1 MSRFRIFHFLT
12 FLLLPAVAL
21 AAKINITPVRLEL
34 SGQHPYS
41 VIQLTNVGSE
51 PVTFQ
56 ARVFSWGFKE
66 ENEDLSATEA
76 VILNPPLVTIAPG
89 TQQFIRIGLRKP
101 NATNSELTYR
111 LILEE
116 LPGKQLEEG
125 TAIRTLLRISI
136 PVFAKSRTKA
146 TPKVVWSVS
155 RKSDGKLRL
164 RAVNMGSAHIQIR
177 SLKVTDAHA
186 ATLHLTTTI
195 PVYLLQ
201 TQSHEWPL
209 DGFEK
214 VTDVQLETTSDAG
227 DERTVVKT
235 GTN

>member
-1 MSRFRIFHFLT
+1 MKRFHLFQLLTLFLS
-12 FLLLPAVAL
+12 PAL
-21 AAKINITPVRLEL
+21 AFAANINITPVRLEL

-41 VIQLTNVGSE
+41 IIQLTNAGSE

-56 ARVFSWGFKE
+56 ARVFNWGFKE

-76 VILNPPLVTIAPG
+76 VILNPPLVIIAPG
-89 TQQFIRIGLRKP
+89 TLQFIRIGLRRP

-177 SLKVTDAHA
+177 SLKVSDAHA

-209 DGFEK
+209 DGFEH
-214 VTDVQLETTSDAG
+214 VADVQLEATSDAG

>member
-1 MSRFRIFHFLT
+1 M
-12 FLLLPAVAL
+12 AL
-21 AAKINITPVRLEL
+21 ATNINITPVRLEL

-41 VIQLTNVGSE
+41 VIKLTNVGSE

-56 ARVFSWGFKE
+56 ARIFNWGFKE

-89 TQQFIRIGLRKP
+89 AQQFIRIGLRRP
-101 NATNSELTYR
+101 NDTNSELTYR

-116 LPGKQLEEG
+116 LPRKQLEEG
-125 TAIRTLLRISI
+125 TAIKTLLRISI
-136 PVFAKSRTKA
+136 PVFGKSRTKA
-146 TPKVVWSVS
+146 TPKVVWSVN
-155 RKSDGKLRL
+155 RMSDGKLRL
-164 RAVNMGSAHIQIR
+164 RAVNMGSAHIQIK

-214 VTDVQLETTSDAG
+214 VTDVQLEATSDAG